1 MSLFA
6 NNDGS
11 IADYSYN
18 ADGIRTS
25 KTLYDTEA
33 SLIGNITYTLD
44 GSTIVAENR
53 LGTKIY
59 YTYDDKGAIM
69 GMIYGGDTYMFS
81 KNLQGDVIG
90 IYNENRQLVAKYSYN
105 AYGEIM
111 SITDA
116 SGNDVSGNATHIA
129 NINPFRYRGYY
140 YDTETGFYYL
150 QSRYYDP
157 VVGRFLNADDVSAF
171 AVEQGSLI
179 QYNPFVYCLNDP
191 ISRADENGMWSWPKW
206 AKKAVAAVAVVVVVA
221 AVAAVT
227 VATAGAGT
235 AVACV
240 AVGAAKGAAV
250 GMVTGAVTGAA
261 EGAIAHVASTG
272 SLDGVGKAMLNGAA
286 DGALTGAITGAI
298 SGGMNSPYCFIAGTV
313 VLTVT
318 GKQVIESIEAG
329 DLVWAWDEATGD
341 VALKEVIETYENET
355 TELVHVFVNGDE
367 IISTP
372 AHPFYLPDEGWTTA
386 EYLDPGD
393 TVVLAN
399 GEYDTIDEV
408 YHETLSASV
417 TVYNF
422 NVEDYHTYY
431 VGEDSVL
438 VHNTCASAAGK
449 AGEKASGI
457 VKNTQKIKINGR
469 TRIPDGLN
477 LNSHLQEVKNV
488 KYLSYTSQLKDYFQF
503 ASTNHI
509 KMELFIRQTTE
520 LSGPLQRAIKESGVI
535 IRYLPW

>member
-1 MSLFA
+1 
-6 NNDGS
+6 
-11 IADYSYN
+11 
-18 ADGIRTS
+18 
-25 KTLYDTEA
+25 
-33 SLIGNITYTLD
+33 
-44 GSTIVAENR
+44 
-53 LGTKIY
+53 
-59 YTYDDKGAIM
+59 M
-69 GMIYGGDTYMFS
+69 GMIYGGDTNMFS

-90 IYNENRQLVAKYSYN
+90 IYNESRQLVAKYSYN

-116 SGNDVSGNATHIA
+116 NGVDISTNATHIA

-171 AVEQGSLI
+171 AVEQGSLL

-206 AKKAVAAVAVVVVVA
+206 TKKAVAAVAVVAVVA
-221 AVAAVT
+221 VVAAVT
-227 VATAGAGT
+227 VATAGTGT
-235 AVACV
+235 AVAAV
-240 AVGAAKGAAV
+240 AVGAAKGAAIGFAV
-250 GMVTGAVTGAA
+250 GAATGAA
-261 EGAIAHVASTG
+261 EGAITHVATTG
-272 SLDGVGKAMLNGAA
+272 SLDGVGEAMLEGAA
-286 DGALTGAITGAI
+286 DGALTGAITGAV
-298 SGGMNSPYCFIAGTV
+298 SGAASGLGSVKGSCSTVNSHCFVAGTV

-318 GKQVIESIEAG
+318 GKRVIESIEAG
-329 DLVWAWDEATGD
+329 DLVWAWDETTGD

-408 YHETLSASV
+408 YHETLSEPV

-438 VHNTCASAAGK
+438 VHNVCKKTNTIPTK
-449 AGEKASGI
+449 DLTPTHGI
-457 VKNTQKIKINGR
+457 TKSRSKMNSLIKDIDVNG
-469 TRIPDGLN
+469 
-477 LNSHLQEVKNV
+477 
-488 KYLSYTSQLKDYFQF
+488 
-503 ASTNHI
+503 
-509 KMELFIRQTTE
+509 
-520 LSGPLQRAIKESGVI
+520 IKEPIKFVNYNGGKYVVDGHHRLAVAKRLNILSVPAEEVF
-535 IRYLPW
+535 LPYKGYATMEDLFW